1 MPQFNCDDDNNGGLV
16 VVIIRREKCINIRI
30 SRSSFQG
37 CILLIS
43 SVPCHK
49 NQIGM
54 TIDFIILLLISSHY
68 RNQTVLTGNVVEY
81 IVLGDFALECEIAG
95 AAVS

>member
-1 MPQFNCDDDNNGGLV
+1 
-16 VVIIRREKCINIRI
+16 
-30 SRSSFQG
+30 
-37 CILLIS
+37 
-43 SVPCHK
+43 
-49 NQIGM
+49 M

-95 AAVS
+95 TAAVS